1 MCEARNC
8 VQKIMYLLRKI
19 QGSLNCHMQ
28 SSAESL
34 GLTTSQFMV
43 MFEIYNNKDISL
55 IELSEKLDLPKSSV
69 SRLVDQLV
77 NQEIV
82 IREIPKENRRTVK
95 LSINPE
101 FLKKRDVCDMTSG
114 INDSIAA
121 DLEPQKADAIIAAL
135 EDLISVIKSKK
146 ND

>member
-19 QGSLNCHMQ
+19 QGNLNCQMQ
-28 SSAESL
+28 SSAESF

-55 IELSEKLDLPKSSV
+55 IELSERLDLPKSSV

-82 IREIPKENRRTVK
+82 IREIPKENRRIIK
-95 LSINPE
+95 LSISDE
-101 FLKKRDVCDMTSG
+101 FLKKKVL
-114 INDSIAA
+114 N
-121 DLEPQKADAIIAAL
+121 
-135 EDLISVIKSKK
+135 
-146 ND
+146 

>member
-19 QGSLNCHMQ
+19 QGNLNCQMQ
-28 SSAESL
+28 SSAESF

-82 IREIPKENRRTVK
+82 IREIPKENRRTIK
-95 LSINPE
+95 LSISDE
-101 FLKKRDVCDMTSG
+101 FLKKKDVLDITSEL
-114 INDSIAA
+114 NDSIAT
-121 DLEPQKADAIIAAL
+121 DLEPKKADEIISAL
-135 EDLISVIKSKK
+135 EELSSVIKSKK
-146 ND
+146 N

>member
-19 QGSLNCHMQ
+19 QGNLNCQMQ
-28 SSAESL
+28 SSAKSF

-43 MFEIYNNKDISL
+43 MFEIYNNKGISL
-55 IELSEKLDLPKSSV
+55 IELSERLDLPKSSV

-95 LSINPE
+95 LSICPE
-101 FLKKRDVCDMTSG
+101 FLKKKDVCDITSE
-114 INDSIAA
+114 INDSIAK
-121 DLEPQKADAIIAAL
+121 DLQPQKADEIILAL
-135 EDLISVIKSKK
+135 EELISVIKSKK
-146 ND
+146 S

>member
-19 QGSLNCHMQ
+19 QGNLNCQMQ
-28 SSAESL
+28 SGAKSF

-43 MFEIYNNKDISL
+43 MFEIYNNKGISL
-55 IELSEKLDLPKSSV
+55 IELSERLDLPKSSV

-95 LSINPE
+95 LSISPE
-101 FLKKRDVCDMTSG
+101 FLKKKDVCDITSE

-121 DLEPQKADAIIAAL
+121 DLEPQKADADYLSIGGTYFS
-135 EDLISVIKSKK
+135 DKK
-146 ND
+146 

>member
-19 QGSLNCHMQ
+19 QGNLNCQMQ
-28 SSAESL
+28 SGAESF

-43 MFEIYNNKDISL
+43 MFEIYNNKGISL
-55 IELSEKLDLPKSSV
+55 IELSERLDLPKSSV

-95 LSINPE
+95 LSISSE
-101 FLKKRDVCDMTSG
+101 FLKNKDVCDITSE
-114 INDSIAA
+114 INDSIAK
-121 DLEPQKADAIIAAL
+121 DLEPQKADAIISAL
-135 EDLISVIKSKK
+135 EELISVIKSKK
-146 ND
+146 S

>member
-19 QGSLNCHMQ
+19 QGNLNCQMQ
-28 SSAESL
+28 SSAKSF

-55 IELSEKLDLPKSSV
+55 IELSQKLDLPKSSV

-82 IREIPKENRRTVK
+82 IREIPKENRRTIK
-95 LSINPE
+95 LSISDE
-101 FLKKRDVCDMTSG
+101 FLKKKDVLDITSER
-114 INDSIAA
+114 NDSIAT
-121 DLEPQKADAIIAAL
+121 DLEPEKADAIILAL
-135 EDLISVIKSKK
+135 EELISVIKSKK
-146 ND
+146 N

>member
-19 QGSLNCHMQ
+19 QGNLNCQMQ
-28 SSAESL
+28 SSAESF

-82 IREIPKENRRTVK
+82 IREIPKENRRTIK
-95 LSINPE
+95 LSISDE
-101 FLKKRDVCDMTSG
+101 FLKKKDVLDITSG
-114 INDSIAA
+114 LNDSIAT
-121 DLEPQKADAIIAAL
+121 DLEPEKADAIILAL
-135 EDLISVIKSKK
+135 EELISVIKSKK
-146 ND
+146 N

>member
-19 QGSLNCHMQ
+19 QGNLNCQMQ
-28 SSAESL
+28 SSAKSF

-55 IELSEKLDLPKSSV
+55 IELSEKLDLHKSSV

-82 IREIPKENRRTVK
+82 IREIPKENRRIIK
-95 LSINPE
+95 LSISDE
-101 FLKKRDVCDMTSG
+101 FLKKKDVLDITSEL
-114 INDSIAA
+114 NDSIAT
-121 DLEPQKADAIIAAL
+121 DLEPEKADAIILAL
-135 EDLISVIKSKK
+135 EELISVIKSKK
-146 ND
+146 N

>member
-19 QGSLNCHMQ
+19 QGNLNCQMQ
-28 SSAESL
+28 SSAKSF

-43 MFEIYNNKDISL
+43 MFEIYNNKNISL

-82 IREIPKENRRTVK
+82 IREIPKENRRIIK
-95 LSINPE
+95 LSISDE
-101 FLKKRDVCDMTSG
+101 FLKKKDVLDITSEL
-114 INDSIAA
+114 NDSIAT
-121 DLEPQKADAIIAAL
+121 DLEPEKADAIISAL
-135 EDLISVIKSKK
+135 EELISVIKSKK
-146 ND
+146 S

>member
-19 QGSLNCHMQ
+19 QGNLNCQMQ
-28 SSAESL
+28 SSAESF

-43 MFEIYNNKDISL
+43 MFEIYNNQDISL
-55 IELSEKLDLPKSSV
+55 IDLSEKLDLPKSSV

-77 NQEIV
+77 KQEIV

-95 LSINPE
+95 LSISPE
-101 FLKKRDVCDMTSG
+101 FLQKKDVSDITNEL
-114 INDSIAA
+114 NDVIIGN
-121 DLEPQKADAIIAAL
+121 LQPQKADQIISAL
-135 EDLISVIKSKK
+135 EELISVIKSKK
-146 ND
+146 R

>member
-19 QGSLNCHMQ
+19 QGNLNCKMQ
-28 SSAESL
+28 SSAESF

-43 MFEIYNNKDISL
+43 MFEIYNNKYISL
-55 IELSEKLDLPKSSV
+55 IELSERLDLPKSSV

-95 LSINPE
+95 LSISPE
-101 FLKKRDVCDMTSG
+101 FLEKKDVCDITSELS
-114 INDSIAA
+114 NSIAE
-121 DLEPQKADAIIAAL
+121 DLEPQKADAIISAL
-135 EDLISVIKSKK
+135 EDLISVIKSKR
-146 ND
+146 DD

>member
-19 QGSLNCHMQ
+19 QGNLNCQMQ
-28 SSAESL
+28 SGAENF

-43 MFEIYNNKDISL
+43 MFEIYNNKGISL
-55 IELSEKLDLPKSSV
+55 IELSERLDLPKSSV

-95 LSINPE
+95 LSISPE
-101 FLKKRDVCDMTSG
+101 FLKNKDVCDITSE
-114 INDSIAA
+114 INDSIAK
-121 DLEPQKADAIIAAL
+121 DLEPQKADAIISAL
-135 EDLISVIKSKK
+135 EELISVIKSKK
-146 ND
+146 S

>member
-19 QGSLNCHMQ
+19 QGNLNCQMQ
-28 SSAESL
+28 SGAENF

-43 MFEIYNNKDISL
+43 MFEIYNNKGISL
-55 IELSEKLDLPKSSV
+55 IELSERLDLPKSSV

-95 LSINPE
+95 LSISPE
-101 FLKKRDVCDMTSG
+101 FLKNKDVCDITSE
-114 INDSIAA
+114 INDSIAK
-121 DLEPQKADAIIAAL
+121 DLEPQKADEIISAL
-135 EDLISVIKSKK
+135 EELISVIKSKK
-146 ND
+146 S

>member
-19 QGSLNCHMQ
+19 QGNLNCQMQ
-28 SSAESL
+28 SGAENF

-43 MFEIYNNKDISL
+43 MFEIYNNKGISL
-55 IELSEKLDLPKSSV
+55 IELSERLDLPKSSV

-95 LSINPE
+95 LSISSE
-101 FLKKRDVCDMTSG
+101 FLKNKDVCDITSE
-114 INDSIAA
+114 INDSIAK
-121 DLEPQKADAIIAAL
+121 DLEPQKADAIISAL
-135 EDLISVIKSKK
+135 EELISVIKSKK
-146 ND
+146 S

>member
-19 QGSLNCHMQ
+19 QGNLNCQMQ
-28 SSAESL
+28 SSAKSF

-82 IREIPKENRRTVK
+82 IREIPKENRRIIK
-95 LSINPE
+95 LSISDE
-101 FLKKRDVCDMTSG
+101 FLKKKDVLDITSEL
-114 INDSIAA
+114 NDSIAT
-121 DLEPQKADAIIAAL
+121 DLEPEKADAIISAL
-135 EDLISVIKSKK
+135 EELISVIKSKK
-146 ND
+146 S